1 MTEISRRQK
10 LLIVDD
16 APANIREIT
25 ELLKAEYKVVF
36 ATSGP
41 KALEMVA
48 TDSPPDLIL
57 LDIIMPEMDGME
69 VCRRLKSSPESKDIP
84 VIFLTAKTETE
95 DIIKGFQVGAV
106 DYVTKPF
113 NSSELCSRVH
123 THMELKR
130 SNEQL
135 KLEIEERK
143 KLIVE
148 LQEALAEV
156 KALSGLL
163 PICVSCKKIRD
174 DKGYWNKLEAYIQ
187 KHSEA
192 EFTHSICPDCCAR
205 LYPELYDKE

>member
-1 MTEISRRQK
+1 MIEELRKQK

-16 APANIREIT
+16 APTNIREIT
-25 ELLKAEYKVVF
+25 ELLKSDYRVVF

-57 LDIIMPEMDGME
+57 LDIIMPEMDGIE
-69 VCRRLKSSPESKDIP
+69 VCRRLKSSSATKDIP
-84 VIFLTAKTETE
+84 IIFLTAKTESE
-95 DIIKGFQVGAV
+95 DIIKGFQAGAV

-113 NSSELCSRVH
+113 NSSELYSRVH
-123 THMELKR
+123 THMDLKR

-187 KHSEA
+187 QHSEA
-192 EFTHSICPDCCAR
+192 EFTHSICPECCAR
-205 LYPELYDKE
+205 LYPELYEQE

>member
-1 MTEISRRQK
+1 MSKETRKQK

-25 ELLKAEYKVVF
+25 ELLKSDYKVVF

-41 KALEMVA
+41 KALEIIR
-48 TDSPPDLIL
+48 TSSQPDLIL
-57 LDIIMPEMDGME
+57 LDIIMPEMDGIE
-69 VCRRLKSSPESKDIP
+69 VCKRLKSSPDTQDIP
-84 VIFLTAKTETE
+84 IIFLTAKTESE
-95 DIIKGFQVGAV
+95 DIIKGFQIGAV

-113 NSSELCSRVH
+113 NAAELYSRVH
-123 THMELKR
+123 THMDLKR
-130 SNEQL
+130 SNERL
-135 KLEIEERK
+135 KLEIVERK

-187 KHSEA
+187 AHSEA
-192 EFTHSICPDCCAR
+192 EFTHSICPECCAR
-205 LYPELYDKE
+205 LYPELYEKG